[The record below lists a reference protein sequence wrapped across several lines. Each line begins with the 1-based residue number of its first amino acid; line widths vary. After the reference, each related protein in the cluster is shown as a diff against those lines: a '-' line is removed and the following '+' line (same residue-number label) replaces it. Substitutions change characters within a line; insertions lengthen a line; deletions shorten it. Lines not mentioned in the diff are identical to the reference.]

1 MGACHAPLPYM
12 LRIIFMGTPDFAVP
26 TLETLLTWPG
36 CEVVAVVTAPDKPA
50 GRGRQLQESAVKQA
64 AVAHGVPVLQP
75 TNLKSP
81 EFQEELRSY
90 AADLQV
96 VVAFHMLPEAVW
108 AMPRLG
114 SLNIHA
120 SLLPQYRGAAPINWA
135 LIEGETQT
143 GVTSFFLQH
152 EIDTGDLI
160 LQDVVDI
167 KPEDDF
173 GSLYEKLKVAGAAL
187 ALRTVQAVVAGN
199 VPTTPQPHSPTLR
212 TAPKISKE
220 TGRLDFRQPALALVN
235 RIRGLS
241 PFPTAFTQ
249 LPDGRTLKIFRAR
262 VVTPEEA
269 ITPQPAVP
277 GTWATDGRTYL
288 RLATTAG
295 MLDLLDVQ
303 MEGKKRMSVQD
314 FLRGFNSELLR

>member
-1 MGACHAPLPYM
+1 MI
-12 LRIIFMGTPDFAVP
+12 RIIFMGTPDFAVP

-36 CEVVAVVTAPDKPA
+36 CEVVAVVTAADKPA

-81 EFQEELRSY
+81 AFQEELRSY

-96 VVAFHMLPEAVW
+96 VVAFRMLPEAVW
-108 AMPRLG
+108 SMPRLG

-135 LIEGETQT
+135 IIEGETQT

-167 KPEDDF
+167 TPEDDF

-187 ALRTVQAVVAGN
+187 ALRTVQAVAVGN

-220 TGRLDFRQPALALVN
+220 TGRLDFQQPALALVN

-249 LPDGRTLKIFRAR
+249 LPDGRTLKVFRAR

-269 ITPQPAVP
+269 VTPQPAAP
-277 GTWATDGRTYL
+277 GSWATDGRTYL
-288 RLATTAG
+288 RIATTAG

-303 MEGKKRMSVQD
+303 LEGKKRMPVQD
-314 FLRGFNSELLR
+314 FLRGFNSEILKL

>member
-1 MGACHAPLPYM
+1 M

-36 CEVVAVVTAPDKPA
+36 CEVVAAITAPDKPA

-75 TNLKSP
+75 TNLKSSA
-81 EFQEELRSY
+81 FQEELRSY

-96 VVAFHMLPEAVW
+96 VVAFRMLPEAVW

-167 KPEDDF
+167 EPEDDF

-187 ALRTVQAVVAGN
+187 ALRTVQAVAAGN

-220 TGRLDFRQPALALVN
+220 TGRLDFQQPALALVN
-235 RIRGLS
+235 RVRGLS

-249 LPDGRTLKIFRAR
+249 LPDGRTLKVFRAR

-269 ITPQPAVP
+269 VTPQPAVP
-277 GTWATDGRTYL
+277 GSWATDGRTYL
-288 RLATTAG
+288 RIATTAG

-303 MEGKKRMSVQD
+303 LEGKKRMPVQD
-314 FLRGFNSELLR
+314 FLRGFNSEVLNKKDVSS